1 MAHTYL
7 PPIAQG
13 DRATLHAKL
22 REHDDA
28 LNTLEGAGASA
39 QLEEFQAVNGEVVA
53 MTRGQVVATHDGQI
67 YLASCYSQLLASVQ
81 GLVVVGAGATLPV
94 TVQEDG
100 VVTLTTAE
108 WDSVT
113 GGSGGLTPGARYY
126 LDTAGKITTT
136 APTAPG
142 TFVTPIGR
150 AITSTILAL
159 RITPYIQ
166 N

>member
-1 MAHTYL
+1 MPHQHL
-7 PPIAQG
+7 PPAAQ
-13 DRATLHAKL
+13 DKSSTQRKL

-28 LNTLEGAGASA
+28 LNALEQAGPAA
-39 QLEEFQAVNGEVVA
+39 QLSEFQAPNGEASLMVP
-53 MTRGQVVATHDGQI
+53 GQVVATHDGRL
-67 YLASCYSQLLASVQ
+67 YLASCYSQVLASVQ

-94 TVQEDG
+94 TIQEDG

-108 WDSVT
+108 WDVVT
-113 GGSGGLTPGARYY
+113 SGSGGLTPGARYY

-150 AITSTILAL
+150 AITSTIMAL